1 MQNSTKHKYHIL
13 KALPL
18 NLLLLLS
25 LRSLSIRINKQ
36 LVYREYNKSFKSE
49 TLSYFTVY
57 INQNTT
63 DRQGIYKPYTIKQ
76 LQACIGNHCTWR
88 GREQTSLLNV
98 ILVFLSSFEL
108 RLPAMGQCDW
118 EVYTFY
124 DAMTMER
131 MVACLMHPKLQDK
144 RIV

>member
-13 KALPL
+13 KALPVKKYFYYH
-18 NLLLLLS
+18 
-25 LRSLSIRINKQ
+25 RSLSIRINKQ
-36 LVYREYNKSFKSE
+36 LVYREYNKSLKSE

-57 INQNTT
+57 INQYTI

-88 GREQTSLLNV
+88 GREQTSFLNV

-108 RLPAMGQCDW
+108 RLPAMGQCHW
-118 EVYTFY
+118 EVPEFTHFMMQWRWNARLYAWCTPNCKIK
-124 DAMTMER
+124 E
-131 MVACLMHPKLQDK
+131 
-144 RIV
+144 